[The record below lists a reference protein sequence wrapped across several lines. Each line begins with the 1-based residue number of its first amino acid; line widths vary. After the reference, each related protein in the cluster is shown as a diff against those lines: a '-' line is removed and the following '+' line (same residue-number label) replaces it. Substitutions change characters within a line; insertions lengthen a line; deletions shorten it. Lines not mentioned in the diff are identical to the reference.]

1 MDTESILDIKFPEE
15 DKNRMDIPYFVHE
28 GVMARMERVN
38 KRLWILCLVMFLA
51 LVGTNAG
58 WIWYESQFVDVEVTE
73 ASQHGSGV
81 NIISGKDVNYGTE
94 NKEGEN
100 KGSEERIVK

>member
-15 DKNRMDIPYFVHE
+15 DKNRMSIPYFVHE

-58 WIWYESQFVDVEVTE
+58 WIWYESQFEELTITQEGTADDGSDITL
-73 ASQHGSGV
+73 SGV
-81 NIISGKDVNYGTE
+81 GEGTINNYGG
-94 NKEGEN
+94 KGETDD
-100 KGSEERIVK
+100 